1 MLEMF
6 SRVNVGK
13 CDSWPIKYKADFP
26 KSRLGSEE
34 WLTFVNCHVLP
45 PPPLEKKIKRGV
57 PWWLSRLRIQHSHC
71 SGWGHWGSVGWIS
84 ARGTSACHSQKFF

>member
-45 PPPLEKKIKRGV
+45 PPPLGKENKKGSSLVAQQVKD
-57 PWWLSRLRIQHSHC
+57 PAFSLQWL
-71 SGWGHWGSVGWIS
+71 GSLG
-84 ARGTSACHSQKFF
+84 